1 MEGFIADNILKTF
14 SLSYKHVI
22 LGYYIKD
29 RSLKDVGFI
38 IHFILFVYK
47 FHIHKCKFTKGKPL
61 FMVLEKD
68 IKMYVDVMSKSKNI
82 KAIKTIN
89 MFLL

>member
-1 MEGFIADNILKTF
+1 MWRFFIADNILKTF

-29 RSLKDVGFI
+29 SSLKDVGFI
-38 IHFILFVYK
+38 IHLITILCK

-61 FMVLEKD
+61 FMVLENE
-68 IKMYVDVMSKSKNI
+68 IKMYVDEMSKSKNS
-82 KAIKTIN
+82 
-89 MFLL
+89 

>member
-1 MEGFIADNILKTF
+1 MLFECSTETIYHLFWSCQYTQYFWNNVEVFIADNILKTF

-38 IHFILFVYK
+38 IHFI
-47 FHIHKCKFTKGKPL
+47 
-61 FMVLEKD
+61 FM
-68 IKMYVDVMSKSKNI
+68 
-82 KAIKTIN
+82 
-89 MFLL
+89 